1 MIQPIVWDFSH
12 AFQYWQTFGELI
24 NHPFNPVQLRI
35 LTTEVITEILS
46 ERITTMP
53 SLDAQMIFA
62 ARNLNKDDYTVHINN
77 ILDFYQP
84 LITMLETIKLKLRYD
99 YVVSSDYI
107 FNTNTI
113 VQIRLHCTKPT
124 RDFHAILKK
133 EVDAAVEAGEQIP
146 TRYLEIVQNG
156 YPKLK

>member
-12 AFQYWQTFGELI
+12 AYQYWQTFGEQI
-24 NHPFNPVQLRI
+24 NQPFNTIQLRL

-46 ERITTMP
+46 ERVITTP
-53 SLDAQMIFA
+53 SMDVQMILGS
-62 ARNLNKDDYTVHINN
+62 RNLNSGNYKVHMNN

-84 LITMLETIKLKLRYD
+84 LINMLEMIKLKLRYD

-107 FNTNTI
+107 FNTDTI

-124 RDFHAILKK
+124 RDYYAILKR

-146 TRYLEIVQNG
+146 IRYLEIVQNG